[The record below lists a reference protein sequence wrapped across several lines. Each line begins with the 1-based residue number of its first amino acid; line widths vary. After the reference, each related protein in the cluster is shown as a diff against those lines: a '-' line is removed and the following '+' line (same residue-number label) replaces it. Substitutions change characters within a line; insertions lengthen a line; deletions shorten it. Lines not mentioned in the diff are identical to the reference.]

1 MWTFAVGRGGD
12 SLKTSSRIFV
22 PARVNKRQSGKSW
35 SGFFE
40 PSWELWLK
48 MSCRGEVQR
57 GDWFEHVLS
66 WWRASR
72 EQGGKGIILF
82 LTFEDMKRDTAG
94 QIRRIAEF
102 LNVEVMG
109 EGLDQTMRKIGF
121 EEMQQTAFSG
131 LKDVKEFNEI
141 FRKEE
146 IGSWKDQSTVRQA
159 EEFDSLSEGR
169 MKGSGLDF
177 VFE

>member
-1 MWTFAVGRGGD
+1 M
-12 SLKTSSRIFV
+12 
-22 PARVNKRQSGKSW
+22 PPRVNNRQSGKSW

-40 PSWELWLK
+40 PSWELWLE
-48 MSCRGEVQR
+48 MFCRGEVQR
-57 GDWFEHVLS
+57 GDWSEHVLN
-66 WWRASR
+66 WWRASW
-72 EQGGKGIILF
+72 EEGGKGNILF

-102 LNVEVMG
+102 LNVEAMG
-109 EGLDQTMRKIGF
+109 EGLDQVMRKIRF

-131 LKDVKEFNEI
+131 LKDVKKFNEF
-141 FRKEE
+141 FRKWE

-159 EEFDSLSEGR
+159 EEFDNLSEGK

-177 VFE
+177 VIE

>member
-1 MWTFAVGRGGD
+1 MF
-12 SLKTSSRIFV
+12 
-22 PARVNKRQSGKSW
+22 
-35 SGFFE
+35 
-40 PSWELWLK
+40 
-48 MSCRGEVQR
+48 CRGEVQR

-72 EQGGKGIILF
+72 EQGGKCNILF

-102 LNVEVMG
+102 LNVGVMG
-109 EGLDQTMRKIGF
+109 EGLDQVMRKIGF

-131 LKDVKEFNEI
+131 LEDVKEFNEF
-141 FRKEE
+141 FRKGE

-159 EEFDSLSEGR
+159 EEFDNLSEGR
-169 MKGSGLDF
+169 RKGSGLDF
-177 VFE
+177 VIE